1 MVPRMK
7 HLCILSGLVLA
18 TALCPALR
26 AGVLFGTVKDE
37 EGKPIAGAEVRVYG
51 KDISTKTDAQGKFRI
66 ESKELLDGNMYSVTV
81 SAEGYDD
88 SQTFGT
94 EMFDDPQEMEPLEI
108 ELYKTEPLPESSTNL
123 PPDQVEGLMP
133 DEPRGDEAT
142 TNEPPALD
150 EPLLDE
156 SDLAPP
162 ATNAPPAAAKPAPTP
177 GK

>member
-1 MVPRMK
+1 MN
-7 HLCILSGLVLA
+7 HLCILSSLLLA
-18 TALCPALR
+18 TALCPALH

-94 EMFDDPQEMEPLEI
+94 EMFDDPEEMEPLEI
-108 ELYKTEPLPESSTNL
+108 ELYKSEPLPESSTNL

-133 DEPRGDEAT
+133 DQPRSDEAA

-156 SDLAPP
+156 REVAPP
-162 ATNAPPAAAKPAPTP
+162 ATNAPPAPAQPAPASA
-177 GK
+177 K